1 MLQCSVQVP
10 GKYQCPGCHVCMH
23 AVPMPAGRAH
33 VPSHTLMHG
42 CRLTAC
48 NIFMAQ
54 SQAVS
59 LKELEGQL
67 FSAQCSCSAT
77 GEIKAC
83 NTSENVV
90 PTAEHAAKRC
100 QTMCT
105 VTRLTSTPARSQVT
119 TAPLHARLLADC
131 CAPWVPECMPEKG
144 SFCTSSCLGL
154 LLRNGVLERQVGR
167 LVGADAALRHQALE
181 LALHRPCK
189 GLLHP
194 RCPGAVL

>member
-1 MLQCSVQVP
+1 
-10 GKYQCPGCHVCMH
+10 MH

-33 VPSHTLMHG
+33 VPSHTPMHG

-48 NIFMAQ
+48 SMFMAQ

-59 LKELEGQL
+59 LKELEGQF
-67 FSAQCSCSAT
+67 FSTQCSCSAT
-77 GEIKAC
+77 ESSRRAIHLKRLL
-83 NTSENVV
+83 
-90 PTAEHAAKRC
+90 PIAEHATKRC

-105 VTRLTSTPARSQVT
+105 VTSLASTPARSQVT

-131 CAPWVPECMPEKG
+131 CASWVPECMPGKG
-144 SFCTSSCLGL
+144 IFCTSSCLGL
-154 LLRNGVLERQVGR
+154 LLCNGVLERQVGR

-181 LALHRPCK
+181 LAPHRPCK

-194 RCPGAVL
+194 RYPAAVL